1 MWSGG
6 KDGDNLKILPITI
19 VYAIAITAMAFFVD
33 PTIST
38 LTSGTPSQNVDLGGI
53 SFPRRLGFR
62 LASAFAEKH
71 HLVGQQVVW
80 QAYSDSSFS
89 EKASLGPEIGRAHV

>member
-1 MWSGG
+1 MKVARTVWSGG
-6 KDGDNLKILPITI
+6 KDGDNIKILPITI

-62 LASAFAEKH
+62 LARRI
-71 HLVGQQVVW
+71 
-80 QAYSDSSFS
+80 SF
-89 EKASLGPEIGRAHV
+89 KLCD